1 MAGHSKWAN
10 IQHRKAAVD
19 RKRAKRWTRLLR
31 EVTVSARLGGGD
43 PAANPRLRAAIQ
55 DAKTDNV
62 PNDTIE
68 RAILKGTG
76 ELEGASYEEIT
87 YEGYGPGGV
96 AILVETMTDNRNR
109 TVAEM
114 RNLFSRHDGNLGDTN
129 SVAWMFDRRGYFE
142 IEREAMSEEEV
153 MELALEVG
161 VEDLETGGER
171 YELTTSF
178 EDYAAVREAL
188 EERLEARG
196 VALAAKQLAMVPQ
209 TTLEVEGATARQVLR
224 LLEALE
230 DQDDSQNVWTNASL
244 DDEALDGEDES

>member
-19 RKRAKRWTRLLR
+19 AKRAKRWTRILR

-55 DAKTDNV
+55 DARADNV

-68 RAILKGTG
+68 RAIQKGTG
-76 ELEGASYEEIT
+76 ELEGTSYEEIT

-114 RNLFSRHDGNLGDTN
+114 RHIFSRHGGSLGENN
-129 SVAWMFDRRGYFE
+129 SVAWMFDRRGFFE
-142 IEREAMSEEEV
+142 IERDAMSEEEV
-153 MELALEVG
+153 MELALDLG
-161 VEDLETGGER
+161 VDDLETEGET
-171 YELTTSF
+171 YELYTRF
-178 EDYAAVREAL
+178 EDYAGVREEL
-188 EERLEARG
+188 ESRQ
-196 VALAAKQLAMVPQ
+196 VALSTKKLAMVPQ
-209 TTLEVEGATARQVLR
+209 TSVEVRGEDAEAVLR

-230 DQDDSQNVWTNASL
+230 DHDDTQNVFANVSV
-244 DDEALDGEDES
+244 DEEALAEAG

>member
-10 IQHRKAAVD
+10 IQHRKAAID
-19 RKRAKRWTRLLR
+19 QKRAKRWTRILR
-31 EVTVSARLGGGD
+31 EVTVSARLGGSD
-43 PAANPRLRAAIQ
+43 PDANPRLRSAIQ

-76 ELEGASYEEIT
+76 DLEGQSYDEIT

-96 AILVETMTDNRNR
+96 AIIIETMTDNRNR
-109 TVAEM
+109 TVAEL
-114 RNLFSRHDGNLGDTN
+114 RHLFSRHGGSLGESN

-142 IEREAMSEEEV
+142 IERQAMSEEEV

-161 VEDLETGGER
+161 VDDLETEGDT
-171 YELTTSF
+171 YELYTTF
-178 EDYAAVREAL
+178 EDYASVREEL
-188 EERLEARG
+188 EGREVPLTS
-196 VALAAKQLAMVPQ
+196 KKLAMVPQ
-209 TTLEVEGATARQVLR
+209 SNVEVAGEDAGQVLR

-230 DQDDSQNVWTNASL
+230 DHDDAQNVFANLSV
-244 DDEALDGEDES
+244 DEETLAAQAG